1 MLRPYTRQKKKKRKE
16 IKSTSS
22 PIDKQKF
29 RNSTAPLETRKGKQV
44 ACTGRVI
51 TRRITSDHKLY
62 LVARTNNDSCLCA
75 QSFIR
80 FLSIQSTH
88 QLALLSFRYTSTLSL
103 SFSFSYS
110 SLFFPHHAILIYLS
124 LPRVVD
130 KSPLHSSIQSV
141 ERISRFFFFSL
152 SLFPQSYLSILVPF
166 CSKRALQGLFY
177 RFELSIIQRC

>member
-1 MLRPYTRQKKKKRKE
+1 MRQKKKRKE

-62 LVARTNNDSCLCA
+62 LVARTNNDSRLCA

-88 QLALLSFRYTSTLSL
+88 QLALLSFRYTSTFSLSL
-103 SFSFSYS
+103 SLSLIPPSFSRTTPS
-110 SLFFPHHAILIYLS
+110 SFTCPS
-124 LPRVVD
+124 LE
-130 KSPLHSSIQSV
+130 SSINRRCTPQFNRWNEFLVSF
-141 ERISRFFFFSL
+141 SSL

-166 CSKRALQGLFY
+166 CYKRALQGLFY
-177 RFELSIIQRC
+177 RFELSIIRRC